1 MPTRRASA
9 RWEGAIKSGKGTF
22 KGESGAIGGQYSFS
36 SRFEEGVGS
45 NPEELI
51 AAAEAACFSMAL
63 SGNLERAGAS
73 PTSIDTNAA
82 CTVSPNPGGGG
93 FSIISIA
100 LDVAVTA
107 SGIEE
112 AKFQEVVKQTVET
125 CPVSKALQGNVEIMT
140 NAKLV
145 SS

>member
-1 MPTRRASA
+1 MPTRRSSA
-9 RWEGAIKSGKGTF
+9 RWEGGIKSGKGTF

-45 NPEELI
+45 NPEELL

-63 SGNLERAGAS
+63 SGNIERAGGT

-93 FSIISIA
+93 FTITKID
-100 LDVAVTA
+100 LDVTVAAT
-107 SGIEE
+107 GIDD
-112 AKFQEVVKQTVET
+112 AKFQEVAQQTLET
-125 CPVSKALQGNVEIMT
+125 CPVSRAFHGNLEISL
-140 NAKLV
+140 NAKL
-145 SS
+145 S